1 MNEAGSGDDLVRR
14 KSADARVTTVAELYA
29 LADQC
34 HALGLTLDT
43 PVTGEVAPDGGVHL
57 RAQSQQVVTNF
68 HDAVAAG
75 VRGELKRLGIEPPS
89 R

>member
-14 KSADARVTTVAELYA
+14 KSADAAVTTVAELHA

-34 HALGLTLDT
+34 HALGLTLDAQ
-43 PVTGEVAPDGGVHL
+43 VTGEVAPEGRVHL
-57 RAQSQQVVTNF
+57 CVQSQQVVTNF

-75 VRGELKRLGIEPPS
+75 VRGELKRLGIDPPS
-89 R
+89 K